1 MRSRSTAKFHR
12 QDRLDKIFIT
22 IKCDRA
28 TIATRHHSYY
38 RYFFTMKK
46 LFSLFLSTI
55 LFNSAATVT
64 HAQNNSTCFMLDAD
78 GDRMNLG
85 YLCQSKPKPNPS
97 NWQTPPPQSNS
108 QPGVHIVPI
117 KGRRS
122 GIPVIDV
129 KFNDRYTFEM
139 MLDTGASSIVITR
152 QMAKKLR
159 VNHTESVWVSTPSND
174 YFKMSS
180 GYVYSVG
187 VAGITQKNSRVITSP
202 SLDMGL
208 LGQSFFNHYDITIK
222 RDVVEFRE
230 R

>member
-22 IKCDRA
+22 IKCDR
-28 TIATRHHSYY
+28 TTMATRHHSYY
-38 RYFFTMKK
+38 RYFFIMKK
-46 LFSLFLSTI
+46 LFSLFLGTV

-64 HAQNNSTCFMLDAD
+64 HAQNSTCFMLDAN

-85 YLCQSKPKPNPS
+85 YLCQSKPKSNPS
-97 NWQTPPPQSNS
+97 NWQIPQPQSNS

-139 MLDTGASSIVITR
+139 MLDTGASSIVITK

-159 VNHTESVWVSTPSND
+159 VNHYENVWVSTPSND